1 MSLQIQN
8 SISPALARLI
18 VQVKDRRPVLEA
30 MGTQLVTITKKAFN
44 DASLR
49 AATWPPRK
57 VTGPTEGAKI
67 YKNQYG
73 TFSKRSSRE
82 SGGGDGHPLLKKTG
96 ALWQSIRITEITATS
111 VTVGSDRKYAAIHQL
126 GGEITPK
133 AAKALRFFSGGRW
146 WTVKKVTM
154 PARPFFPFLGGQ
166 MTALAAKKVE
176 DIATAKAKRLI
187 GN

>member
-49 AATWPPRK
+49 AATWPP
-57 VTGPTEGAKI
+57 
-67 YKNQYG
+67 
-73 TFSKRSSRE
+73 KR
-82 SGGGDGHPLLKKTG
+82 DGSAATLKKTG

>member
-49 AATWPPRK
+49 AATWPP
-57 VTGPTEGAKI
+57 
-67 YKNQYG
+67 
-73 TFSKRSSRE
+73 KR
-82 SGGGDGHPLLKKTG
+82 DGSAATLKKTG

-166 MTALAAKKVE
+166 MTPLAAKKIE
-176 DIATAKAKRLI
+176 DVATAKAKRLI